1 MANLHIATEATVIV
15 SAATNFVNYHDVSG
29 NAAQRNADYINK
41 VRNMDYAQLEKRH
54 VETYQKQFD
63 TVKLSLPT
71 DANAQLPTDQRL
83 DQFNGSK
90 DMAMVALM
98 FNYGRYLLISSS
110 QPGGQAANLQ
120 GVWNDNKK
128 APWDGKYTI
137 NINTEMNYWPAEV
150 THLSNNAQPLYS
162 LIKNLSETGA
172 KTAKEMY
179 GCRGWMARHNTDI
192 WRIAGPVDGA

>member
-41 VRNMDYAQLEKRH
+41 VRNMDY
-54 VETYQKQFD
+54 
-63 TVKLSLPT
+63 
-71 DANAQLPTDQRL
+71 AQLPTDQRL

-137 NINTEMNYWPAEV
+137 NINTEMNYWPACP
-150 THLSNNAQPLYS
+150 PL
-162 LIKNLSETGA
+162 
-172 KTAKEMY
+172 
-179 GCRGWMARHNTDI
+179 CR
-192 WRIAGPVDGA
+192 

>member
-137 NINTEMNYWPAEV
+137 NINTEMNYWPACP
-150 THLSNNAQPLYS
+150 PL
-162 LIKNLSETGA
+162 
-172 KTAKEMY
+172 
-179 GCRGWMARHNTDI
+179 CR
-192 WRIAGPVDGA
+192 